1 MSAPLGVAVA
11 GAGAIVRLTH
21 LPALRDIHAVEPVA
35 VFDIDAARAQEVA
48 AGAGTDARPYTD
60 LEAMLDDPRVD
71 AVIIALP
78 NDIHAEVAIAAAE
91 RGKHIFC
98 EKPLAMNPGEG
109 RAMVAAARKAG
120 VVLQV
125 GFNQRYWPQVQM
137 ARRLI
142 DEGVVGAVHAFRSVY
157 SEAASVYPAA
167 TRYRYDLKRSGGAS
181 IIDLAIHRIDLARH
195 LVGEVTEVC
204 ATIDHRVLPEPVDDN
219 VFMLLRFAS
228 GATGVISS
236 DRFSPMVSNAT
247 DLYGDE
253 GTIHLSTETMNPFQS
268 EPLAVSSS
276 KPASELPAE
285 LTAHHWPT
293 AWWEAFENG
302 WISVRPPRSSPYH
315 DQLAAFAAAV
325 AGNSEPPV
333 TGEDG
338 LAALE
343 IVHAAYQ
350 SVYEHGWVSLPL
362 EVDAAPIPEYT

>member
-1 MSAPLGVAVA
+1 MSRPIGVALA

-21 LPALRDIHAVEPVA
+21 LAALKAIDEVAPVA
-35 VFDIDAARAQEVA
+35 VLDVDAGRAAEVA
-48 AGAGTDARPYTD
+48 EMAGDATPYTE
-60 LEAMLDDPRVD
+60 LEAMLDDERVD

-78 NDIHAEVAIAAAE
+78 NDLHAEVAIAAAE

-109 RAMVAAARKAG
+109 RKMVEAARAAG

-142 DEGVVGAVHAFRSVY
+142 DQGVIGGVHAFRSVY
-157 SEAASVYPAA
+157 SESANVYPAT
-167 TRYRYDLKRSGGAS
+167 TRYRYDLARSGGAS
-181 IIDLAIHRIDLARH
+181 IIDLAIHRIDLARY
-195 LVGEVTEVC
+195 LLGDVVEVC
-204 ATIDHRVLPEPVDDN
+204 ATIDHRVLAEAVDDN
-219 VFMLLRFAS
+219 VFLLMRFAS

-247 DLYGDE
+247 DLYGDG
-253 GTIHLSTETMNPFQS
+253 GTIHLSTETINPFQA

-276 KPASELPAE
+276 KPASELPQE
-285 LTAHHWPT
+285 LIAHHWPT
-293 AWWEAFENG
+293 AWWEGFENG
-302 WISVRPPRSSPYH
+302 WISVRPPRNSPYE
-315 DQLAAFAAAV
+315 DQMRAFAAAITD
-325 AGNSEPPV
+325 GTEPPV

-343 IVHAAYQ
+343 VVHAAYQ
-350 SVYEHGWVSLPL
+350 SVAEHGWVSLPL
-362 EVDAAPIPEYT
+362 SIDAAPLPEYT